1 MEFRAMAEAGK
12 RDPSERRRRSL
23 VVGMMVLLAVGGSA
37 LDRAIFEHAG
47 HWRLIDYVSVSAL
60 MLLASII
67 ALRSTTNFSLRKRD
81 PALDDELTRANRA
94 DAGRWGFW
102 ALMLGLIGLFAAN
115 FRWQLGLADIAPMV
129 FVAGAAAAGMRFAYL
144 ERQGA

>member
-1 MEFRAMAEAGK
+1 MSDSK
-12 RDPSERRRRSL
+12 QHDPSERRRRSL
-23 VVGMMVLLAVGGSA
+23 LVGTMALLAVGGSA

-47 HWRLIDYVSVSAL
+47 HWRPVDYVAVGAL
-60 MLLASII
+60 MLLALVI
-67 ALRSTTNFSLRKRD
+67 AVRSTTNFSLRVRN

-94 DAGRWGFW
+94 DAARWGYW
-102 ALMLGLIGLFAAN
+102 VLMLSLAGLFIAN
-115 FRWQLGLADIAPMV
+115 FRWQLGLADFAPMV